1 MKRFYQLYVCCSNF
15 VNPEKL
21 ISFKH
26 DLGER
31 CERDL
36 YSLIIDGMDF
46 KPASH
51 TAEIINF
58 GRQRAS
64 TLYSFVD
71 KI

>member
-1 MKRFYQLYVCCSNF
+1 VSVAK
-15 VNPEKL
+15 
-21 ISFKH
+21 
-26 DLGER
+26 
-31 CERDL
+31 RDL

-58 GRQRAS
+58 GQQRTAI
-64 TLYSFVD
+64 LYSFVD